1 LTRIGAALF
10 GLMSVLAIA
19 ASSTAAVATPVD
31 GADSKPELTK
41 SDVDAWLDG
50 FVPYALHRDSI
61 AGGVV
66 VIVKDGKV
74 LTERGFGY
82 ADVAARKPVDPVNTL
97 FRPGSISKLFTWTAV
112 MQLAEQRKIDLDADV
127 NTYIDFKI
135 PPYRGR
141 PITMR
146 DIMTHTPGFGD
157 VFKDGD
163 RSTGQVPP
171 LGVVMKRMLPAR
183 IYPPGTTPA
192 YSNYGASLAG
202 YIVERISGL
211 PFDTYVQRNI
221 FQPLGMT
228 RSTFSQPL
236 PPNLSQLMA
245 KGYQTDL
252 GDAKPFELIAVPPAG
267 GATVSGDDMAKFMIA
282 DLNQGAGLM
291 RPETARL
298 LFAPTHVV
306 LPGLNRMALGYYEQ
320 QVNGLSAIS
329 HGGDLKYFHSYMW
342 ILPSQNIGMFFSMN
356 SAGEGEQNFAIRVS
370 LFQSFADR
378 YFPGDVRAPVEL
390 STARADARLLVGH
403 YDQSRGA
410 FTNFLDFG
418 NFLGQT
424 SVGLDKDGRPLVPD
438 FVGNPPRKWIEVAP
452 LLWRDAYGSQRL
464 GAKVENGKA
473 VRWSVDAVSPFMV
486 WLRVPWYRNTAWLMP
501 AFIFGVALI
510 AITALAWPAGA
521 IVRRRYGASLSLSGA
536 ALTVHRL
543 LHALAWLALGILGG
557 WMLLFSTLE
566 KSEANLDVWIWLL
579 EIASAIGFVGLA
591 VCALLRAYR
600 AWTPQGRWW
609 DKTWSSLRAVAA
621 LSILWVAVAFHLIS
635 FGTSY

>member
-1 LTRIGAALF
+1 LTRIGAAVL
-10 GLMSVLAIA
+10 GLMGVLAIA
-19 ASSTAAVATPVD
+19 ASSTVAAATPVD
-31 GADSKPELTK
+31 DAGSRHQLTK

-66 VIVKDGKV
+66 VVVKDGKV

-82 ADVAARKPVDPVNTL
+82 ADVAARKPVDPLNSL

-112 MQLAEQRKIDLDADV
+112 MQLVEQGKVDLDADV
-127 NTYIDFKI
+127 NTYLDFKI
-135 PPYRGR
+135 PPYHGR
-141 PITMR
+141 RITMR
-146 DIMTHTPGFGD
+146 DLMTHTPGFGD

-163 RSTGQVPP
+163 RSTGRVPP
-171 LGVVMKRMLPAR
+171 LSIVMKRMLPAR
-183 IYPPGTTPA
+183 IYSPGTTPA

-202 YIVERISGL
+202 YIVERVSGI

-221 FQPLGMT
+221 FQPLGMAH
-228 RSTFSQPL
+228 STFSQPL
-236 PPNLSQLMA
+236 PPNLLPLMA

-252 GDAKPFELIAVPPAG
+252 GEAKPFELIAVPPAG
-267 GATVSGDDMAKFMIA
+267 GATISGDDMAKFMIA

-298 LFAPTHVV
+298 LFAPIHVV

-320 QVNGLSAIS
+320 QVNGLSAIA

-356 SAGEGEQNFAIRVS
+356 SAGEGDKNFAIRVS

-378 YFPGDVRAPVEL
+378 YFPVDDRAPVEL
-390 STARADARLLVGH
+390 ATARTDAKLLVGH
-403 YDQSRGA
+403 YDESRGA

-424 SVGLDKDGRPLVPD
+424 GVGLDKDARPLVPD
-438 FVGNPPRKWIEVAP
+438 FLGGAPRKWIEVAP
-452 LLWRDAYGSQRL
+452 LQWRDAYGSQRL
-464 GAKVENGKA
+464 SAKVENGKV
-473 VRWSVDAVSPFMV
+473 VRWSVDAVAPFMV
-486 WLRVPWYRNTAWLMP
+486 WVRAPWYRNTAWLMP
-501 AFIFGVALI
+501 AFIFGGGII

-521 IVRRRYGASLSLSGA
+521 IVRWRYGASLSLSGA
-536 ALTVHRL
+536 DLIMHRL
-543 LHALAWLALGILGG
+543 LPVFAWLASAALGG

-566 KSEANLDVWIWLL
+566 GSEANLDLWIWLL
-579 EIASAIGFVGLA
+579 EFTSVIGFVGLA
-591 VCALLRAYR
+591 VCAFLSACR
-600 AWTPQGRWW
+600 AWTPQGNWAGRI
-609 DKTWSSLRAVAA
+609 WSSLRAAGA
-621 LSILWVAVAFHLIS
+621 LSVLWVAVAFHLIS
-635 FGTSY
+635 FGTNY